1 MIRGLGLDTVKVERF
16 ASLSPQT
23 LDRLFTSGERDWCE
37 AAQGLVRLQRFAARF
52 AAKEAVA
59 KALGTGISGGIT
71 WQDIS
76 VVHDGHGK
84 PEALVVGKAR
94 ERMDELG
101 ITHVHLSL
109 THEREYAS
117 AVAILES

>member
-1 MIRGLGLDTVKVERF
+1 VIKGLGLDTVKVERF
-16 ASLSPQT
+16 SNLSPQT

-59 KALGTGISGGIT
+59 KAMGTGISGGIT

-76 VVHDGHGK
+76 VVHDGQGK

-101 ITHVHLSL
+101 IAHVHLSL